1 MEIPLF
7 PLATVLCPGGLLPLH
22 VFEERYRSLVARCL
36 ATGAPF
42 GVVLL
47 YRGSAVEEGAV
58 PLAPDALAPH
68 ALAPHALAPVGTLA
82 AIRDVT
88 RLPDGRMD
96 LLAVGTARFRLHD
109 VEAGREPYLV
119 GRVTLLDEPV
129 GDPQVAH
136 RLAREAGRHFREYL
150 DLRQVGQ
157 RAREGR
163 LGVLSADSPA
173 AARSAGATADLPG
186 TAEPSRSTG
195 SSTSTDRTAAIDA
208 LDPTALGHLLS
219 GLVIVDLATRQA
231 LLEAPTTELRLR
243 SLDRLLRREIELLGR
258 GLLPLVVGRAS
269 DRSRAN

>member
-58 PLAPDALAPH
+58 PLAPDALAPHALAPH

-195 SSTSTDRTAAIDA
+195 SSTSTDRTAAID
-208 LDPTALGHLLS
+208 
-219 GLVIVDLATRQA
+219 DLATRQA